1 MGLGGMHPRVP
12 KVPFGALHDSAE
24 LPALVLQTLSAA
36 GNSSPLLPAP
46 GGRAEHIA
54 LCQTQQEH
62 TVRVQAKAN
71 TVPAEATAADVICA
85 MSSAVMRVARDR
97 FACCL

>member
-1 MGLGGMHPRVP
+1 MHPRVP
-12 KVPFGALHDSAE
+12 KVPFWALHDSPE
-24 LPALVLQTLSAA
+24 LPALVPQTLSVA
-36 GNSSPLLPAP
+36 GDSSPLLPAP

-54 LCQTQQEH
+54 LCQPQQEH
-62 TVRVQAKAN
+62 AVRMQAEAN